1 MTTQVE
7 IVRRFRCFGSDCT
20 VIVAGDD
27 SAARAAEDAEMQLL
41 AWHRRFTRFT
51 TTSELSQLNADPRP
65 AVSVSPVMARFVQAA
80 VDSARETGGLVDAT
94 LLGALEDA
102 GYRRDLQGSLPLSI
116 ALGLAPARRPAGPA
130 ALARWADVSVD
141 AMANTVSRPPGL
153 RLDSGG
159 VAKGLFAD
167 MISERLDGHESYA
180 VECAGDLRLGG
191 TDGHD
196 RRVDVSSPFDG
207 STLHAFELARAGVA
221 TSGIGR
227 RSWLDENAR
236 PAHHLLDP
244 STGRPAFT
252 GVVQATAIA
261 PTALEAELRAKA
273 ALLSGPGAA
282 TDCLAYGGLVVL
294 DDGSHHL
301 VASRKDLP

>member
-27 SAARAAEDAEMQLL
+27 RAARAAEDAEASLL

-51 TTSELSQLNADPRP
+51 STSELSQLNADPRP
-65 AVSVSPVMARFVQAA
+65 TVSVSPVMARFVQAA
-80 VDSARETGGLVDAT
+80 VDAARDTGGLVDAT

-102 GYRRDLQGSLPLSI
+102 GYRRDLVGSLPLPI
-116 ALGLAPARRPAGPA
+116 ALGLAPPRRPAGPA

-191 TDGHD
+191 TDGQD

-244 STGRPAFT
+244 FTGRPAFT

-261 PTALEAELRAKA
+261 PNALEAELRAKA
-273 ALLSGPGAA
+273 AVLSGPGAA
-282 TDCLAYGGLVVL
+282 ADCLAYGGLVVH